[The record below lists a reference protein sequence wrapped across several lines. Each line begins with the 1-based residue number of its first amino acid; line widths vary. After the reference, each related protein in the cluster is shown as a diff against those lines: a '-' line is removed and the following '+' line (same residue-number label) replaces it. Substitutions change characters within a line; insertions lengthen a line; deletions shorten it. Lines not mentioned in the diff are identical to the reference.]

1 MGGSLG
7 LPTSALTDLPTG
19 TLSQWLPTMILGSS
33 NIQSVTEE
41 VQEGNLL
48 EGFLATDT
56 WVH

>member
-19 TLSQWLPTMILGSS
+19 TLGQWLPTMILGSS